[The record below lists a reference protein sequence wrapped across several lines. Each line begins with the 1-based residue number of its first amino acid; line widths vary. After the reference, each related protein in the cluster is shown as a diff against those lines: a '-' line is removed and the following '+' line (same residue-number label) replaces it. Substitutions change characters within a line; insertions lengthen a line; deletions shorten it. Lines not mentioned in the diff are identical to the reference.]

1 MFWSLLYLVLRRI
14 FQLIALL
21 GRGERAKEIEILA
34 LRHQVAVLRRQVNR
48 PDLNDGDRVL
58 LAALSRLLP
67 RPSWSV
73 FFVTPATLLR
83 WHRNLVARKWAYPRK
98 RPGRPSTRADVH
110 AAVLRLAREN
120 PTWGYQRISGEL
132 AGAGIRIP
140 PGTVRDILKRAGVD
154 PAPRR
159 DGPTWGQFL
168 KAQAAGVWACD
179 LFHVDTVFLKRVYIL
194 FFIEHASRTVH
205 VMGATAHPTGPWVA
219 QQARNLLM
227 DLGERAE
234 AIKFLIRDRDAKFTG
249 IFDEVFAAAG
259 ARVIKTPVRSP
270 RANAI
275 AERWVGS
282 VRRECTDRILI
293 YDQRHLRKVLAQY
306 ERHYNQHRPHRARDR
321 RPPQPPPVTA
331 LAEPGQA
338 RLTRREVVDNL
349 INEYRSAA

>member
-1 MFWSLLYLVLRRI
+1 M
-14 FQLIALL
+14 
-21 GRGERAKEIEILA
+21 
-34 LRHQVAVLRRQVNR
+34 
-48 PDLNDGDRVL
+48 
-58 LAALSRLLP
+58 
-67 RPSWSV
+67 
-73 FFVTPATLLR
+73 
-83 WHRNLVARKWAYPRK
+83 
-98 RPGRPSTRADVH
+98 GRP
-110 AAVLRLAREN
+110 
-120 PTWGYQRISGEL
+120 
-132 AGAGIRIP
+132 AG
-140 PGTVRDILKRAGVD
+140 K
-154 PAPRR
+154 
-159 DGPTWGQFL
+159 
-168 KAQAAGVWACD
+168 K
-179 LFHVDTVFLKRVYIL
+179 
-194 FFIEHASRTVH
+194 
-205 VMGATAHPTGPWVA
+205 
-219 QQARNLLM
+219 LLM

-234 AIKFLIRDRDAKFTG
+234 AIKFLIRDRDAKFTSV
-249 IFDEVFAAAG
+249 FDEVFAAAG